1 MHWKNLSICTTLIE
15 TVPDFKRKGRRLVQT
30 EGGREVKKL
39 LIIGLSALVLAACG
53 IEETTQKE
61 PEQNTEQ
68 PTEEVTEEVSKEKVI
83 SETPINK
90 TIEIKPFKVNIESI
104 SLKNKSNLTEEE
116 ILDISTTTGE
126 DLTNTDNF
134 NYMDIKYKVENTV
147 DETHIFTGIQEVA
160 WVVDGKQEQIDI
172 YNDEKDFIIDDEE
185 NDGGEY
191 LGKVNKDGEVGVI
204 IKSDP
209 AKIKKIRMI
218 IGYSMKEDGD
228 NSYVEVGKEQTIE
241 LELK

>member
-1 MHWKNLSICTTLIE
+1 M
-15 TVPDFKRKGRRLVQT
+15 KR
-30 EGGREVKKL
+30 L
-39 LIIGLSALVLAACG
+39 LMIGLSALVLAACG
-53 IEETTQKE
+53 NEETSQKE
-61 PEQNTEQ
+61 PEQNTE
-68 PTEEVTEEVSKEKVI
+68 TTEEVSKEKVI

-90 TIEIKPFKVNIESI
+90 TVEITPFQVTIESI

-147 DETHIFTGIQEVA
+147 DDTYIFTGIHEVA

-209 AKIKKIRMI
+209 TKIKKIRMI
-218 IGYSMKEDGD
+218 IGHSMKEDEEESFDISG
-228 NSYVEVGKEQTIE
+228 EEQTIE
-241 LELK
+241 IDLK